1 MQGIYSK
8 LQLVSIILGVT
19 GILGGFVYTW
29 GTYNQRLDALENK
42 EFVINQTVDLS
53 SIKKEIKELD
63 NDLSVQIRFLE
74 EQLQQANVEIK
85 INAATLDYLNAKL
98 DEVKL
103 ENGNPLLN
111 GLGL

>member
-1 MQGIYSK
+1 M
-8 LQLVSIILGVT
+8 T

>member
-53 SIKKEIKELD
+53 SIKKDIKELD
-63 NDLSVQIRFLE
+63 NDVSVQIQFLQEQIQKLNVELNINKATIAYLDAKLLEIKE
-74 EQLQQANVEIK
+74 EQN
-85 INAATLDYLNAKL
+85 
-98 DEVKL
+98 
-103 ENGNPLLN
+103 NPLLN
-111 GLGL
+111 LGL

>member
-1 MQGIYSK
+1 VQGIYSK